1 MKSEVYFTK
10 FGASNF
16 NDSILR
22 RLETLFDRSG
32 AGSII
37 KKNENVAVKAHFGEP
52 GNVSFVS
59 PVYYRTVID
68 RIKLCGGNPFV
79 ADTNTLY
86 TGERNNA
93 VKHLNA
99 AHRQGFGY
107 SSLGA
112 PLIIA
117 DGLTGADFVEV
128 PVDGVHLK
136 KARIGSAFY
145 RADSMIVMT
154 HVKGHMMAS
163 VGGAIKNLSMGCAC
177 RAGKQEMHSG
187 NKPAIKEKYCT
198 SCGECV
204 AWCGFGAISI
214 ENGKAQITGEKCSG
228 CGECISVCR
237 SDAITSNWDTDITA
251 MHEKMAEYAAGAV
264 ANKKGKVF
272 YLNFLMNITP
282 ECDCIP
288 SSGGYLVPDIGIL
301 GSFDPVA
308 IDKASEDLI
317 NQAPA
322 IDYNLNPI
330 ADYDRSFEKTDKFRM
345 VHPEI
350 KKNTQL
356 EHAVKMG
363 MGSTDYEIIEI

>member
-10 FGASNF
+10 FGASHF
-16 NDSILR
+16 NDSILK
-22 RLETLFDRSG
+22 RLETLFDRAG

-37 KKNENVAVKAHFGEP
+37 KQNENVAVKAHFGEP

-59 PVYYRTVID
+59 PVYYRAVID

-86 TGERNNA
+86 VGERNNA
-93 VKHLNA
+93 IKHLNA

-107 SSLGA
+107 STLGA
-112 PLIIA
+112 PIVIA
-117 DGLTGADFVEV
+117 DGLLGADFVEV
-128 PVDGVHLK
+128 PVEGKHFK
-136 KARIGSAFY
+136 KVKIGSAFY
-145 RADSMIVMT
+145 WADSMVVMT
-154 HVKGHMMAS
+154 HVKGHMMAA
-163 VGGAIKNLSMGCAC
+163 VGGAIKNLSMGCGC

-187 NKPAIKEKYCT
+187 NKPSVKEKECT
-198 SCGECV
+198 ACGECV
-204 AWCGFGAISI
+204 DWCNFKAISLDS
-214 ENGKAQITGEKCSG
+214 GKAAIDGEKCSG

-237 SDAITSNWDTDITA
+237 FDAIASNWDTDLID

-264 ANKKGKVF
+264 SNKKGKVF
-272 YLNFLMNITP
+272 YLNFLINITP

-288 SSGGYLVPDIGIL
+288 SSAGYLVPDIGIL

-317 NQAPA
+317 NQTPA
-322 IDYNLNPI
+322 IDYNLKPM

-345 VHPEI
+345 AHPEV
-350 KKNTQL
+350 KKNAQL

-363 MGSTDYEIIEI
+363 MGRAEYELVEV